1 VDVAASSSQLTL
13 LLTTLLYSSSL
24 SVTRIS
30 VHLVEESNNLSSHVF
45 PSRFFMIHDTCRGR
59 EDYVPELSRWQK
71 LDDPFLKVTE
81 ANVVTRRD
89 DTGLVQSAV
98 RLDLS
103 SPHATRLHRRTGH

>member
-1 VDVAASSSQLTL
+1 
-13 LLTTLLYSSSL
+13 
-24 SVTRIS
+24 
-30 VHLVEESNNLSSHVF
+30 
-45 PSRFFMIHDTCRGR
+45 MIHDTCRGR

-98 RLDLS
+98 WLDIS
-103 SPHATRLHRRTGH
+103 SLHAISLHRRTGH